1 MEHALHPG
9 HQPLCGYTVNVSC
22 QSPDPRGRKRRSMTP
37 KPLPL
42 DETRMSIEDGDTR
55 IERTILGAGTRVLT
69 QTIPATKSAGV
80 SLWVPVGSRDEG
92 SRTAG
97 STHFLEH
104 LLFKGTNKRSALDIA
119 VAFDSVGGESNAETA
134 REHTAYWARVR
145 DADLDMAT
153 ETLADMVTDSRL
165 DEDDF
170 AMERGV
176 ILDELAMGEDSPT
189 ETVHEAFQL
198 AVHGDR
204 PIGRPVGGTSQAIR
218 EVGRSD
224 VWEHYQSHYSPSSL
238 IVAAA
243 GHVDHDHIVERV
255 QAALEA
261 SPWDHA
267 SAAAPRPR
275 RSTTATPIADHEKDI
290 TRQRDVTQAHVLI
303 GCEGLSAT
311 DPLGPTMSVLLS
323 ILGGSMSSRLFQEV
337 REKRG
342 LAYTTYAYDVAYS
355 DTGTFGMYAGCSPDN
370 VDEVEAIMRA
380 QLEDLAADG
389 PTEEEMTRVRGQVRG
404 GIVLCLED
412 NWSRMMRLGRSE
424 IVGRYRPID
433 ESLAEFDA
441 VGAHDVRALAAS
453 LIAKLDCRALVL
465 PQD

>member
-1 MEHALHPG
+1 
-9 HQPLCGYTVNVSC
+9 
-22 QSPDPRGRKRRSMTP
+22 
-37 KPLPL
+37 
-42 DETRMSIEDGDTR
+42 
-55 IERTILGAGTRVLT
+55 
-69 QTIPATKSAGV
+69 
-80 SLWVPVGSRDEG
+80 
-92 SRTAG
+92 
-97 STHFLEH
+97 
-104 LLFKGTNKRSALDIA
+104 
-119 VAFDSVGGESNAETA
+119 
-134 REHTAYWARVR
+134 
-145 DADLDMAT
+145 
-153 ETLADMVTDSRL
+153 MVTDSRL

-224 VWEHYQSHYSPSSL
+224 VWEHYQAHYSPSSL

-404 GIVLCLED
+404 GVVLGLED

>member
-1 MEHALHPG
+1 
-9 HQPLCGYTVNVSC
+9 
-22 QSPDPRGRKRRSMTP
+22 MTP

-42 DETRMSIEDGDTR
+42 DEARLSIEDGDTR

-69 QTIPATKSAGV
+69 QEIPATKSAGV

-92 SRTAG
+92 PRTAG

-145 DADLDMAT
+145 DADLDMAI
-153 ETLADMVTDSRL
+153 ETLTDMVTDSRL
-165 DEDDF
+165 DEVDF
-170 AMERGV
+170 SMERGV

-189 ETVHEAFQL
+189 DTVHDTFQL

-204 PIGRPVGGTSQAIR
+204 PIGRPVGGTPEAIR
-218 EVGRSD
+218 EVERAD
-224 VWEHYQSHYSPSSL
+224 VWEHYQAHYGPSSL

-243 GHVDHDHIVERV
+243 GNVDHESVCERV
-255 QAALEA
+255 QAALEG
-261 SPWDHA
+261 SPWDA
-267 SAAAPRPR
+267 RSAASPRPR
-275 RSTTATPIADHEKDI
+275 RSTTVTPIADHDKDI
-290 TRQRDVTQAHVLI
+290 TRRRDVTQAHVII
-303 GCEGLSAT
+303 GCEGLAAT
-311 DPLGPTMSVLLS
+311 DPAGPTMSVLLS
-323 ILGGSMSSRLFQEV
+323 VLGGSMSSRLFQEV

-342 LAYTTYAYDVAYS
+342 LAYTTYAFDVAYS
-355 DTGTFGMYAGCSPDN
+355 DTGTFGMYAGCSPDK
-370 VDEVEAIMRA
+370 VGEVETIMRA

-404 GIVLCLED
+404 GVVLGLED

-424 IVGRYRPID
+424 IIGRYRPID

-441 VGAHDVRALAAS
+441 VEAADVRALAAS
-453 LIAKLDCRALVL
+453 LITKLDCRALVL
-465 PQD
+465 PTE

>member
-1 MEHALHPG
+1 
-9 HQPLCGYTVNVSC
+9 
-22 QSPDPRGRKRRSMTP
+22 MTP

-42 DETRMSIEDGDTR
+42 DVAGLSIEDGDTR
-55 IERTILGAGTRVLT
+55 IDRTILGCGTRVLT
-69 QTIPATKSAGV
+69 QTIPATKSAGI

-92 SRTAG
+92 ERTAG

-104 LLFKGTNKRSALDIA
+104 LLFKGTNKRTALDIA

-145 DADLDMAT
+145 DADLNMAI
-153 ETLADMVTDSRL
+153 ETLTDMVTDSRL
-165 DEDDF
+165 GEEDF

-204 PIGRPVGGTSQAIR
+204 PIGRPVGGTSQAISA
-218 EVGRSD
+218 VGRLD
-224 VWEHYQSHYSPSSL
+224 VWEHYQAHYGPSSL

-243 GHVDHDHIVERV
+243 GHVDHAHVVERV

-261 SPWDHA
+261 SPWDHV

-275 RSTTATPIADHEKDI
+275 RSTNATPIADHEKDL
-290 TRQRDVTQAHVLI
+290 TRRRDVTQAHVLI

-342 LAYTTYAYDVAYS
+342 LAYTTYAFDVAYS
-355 DTGTFGMYAGCSPDN
+355 DTGTFGMYAGCSPDK
-370 VDEVEAIMRA
+370 VDEVESIMRA
-380 QLEDLAADG
+380 QLEQLAVDG

-404 GIVLCLED
+404 GVVLGLED

-424 IVGRYRPID
+424 IIGRYRPID

-441 VGAHDVRALAAS
+441 VEASDVRALAAS
-453 LIAKLDCRALVL
+453 LVAKLDCRALVL
-465 PQD
+465 PAQ

>member
-1 MEHALHPG
+1 
-9 HQPLCGYTVNVSC
+9 
-22 QSPDPRGRKRRSMTP
+22 MTP

-42 DETRMSIEDGDTR
+42 DVAGLSIEDGDTR
-55 IERTILGAGTRVLT
+55 IDRTILGCGTRVLT
-69 QTIPATKSAGV
+69 QTIPATKSAGI

-92 SRTAG
+92 ERTAG

-104 LLFKGTNKRSALDIA
+104 LLFKGTNKRTALDIA
-119 VAFDSVGGESNAETA
+119 VAFDSVGGESNAEPA
-134 REHTAYWARVR
+134 REHTAYWGRVR
-145 DADLDMAT
+145 DADLNMAI
-153 ETLADMVTDSRL
+153 ETLTDMVTDSRL
-165 DEDDF
+165 GEEDF

-204 PIGRPVGGTSQAIR
+204 PIGRPVGGTSQAITA
-218 EVGRSD
+218 VGRLD
-224 VWEHYQSHYSPSSL
+224 VWEHYQAHYGPSSL

-243 GHVDHDHIVERV
+243 GHVDHAHVVERV

-261 SPWDHA
+261 SPWDHV

-275 RSTTATPIADHEKDI
+275 RSTNATPIADHEKDI
-290 TRQRDVTQAHVLI
+290 TRRRDVTQAHVLI

-342 LAYTTYAYDVAYS
+342 LAYTTYAFDVAYS
-355 DTGTFGMYAGCSPDN
+355 DTGTFGMYAGCSPAR

-380 QLEDLAADG
+380 QLEELAAGG

-404 GIVLCLED
+404 GVVLGLED

-424 IVGRYRPID
+424 IIGRYRPID

-441 VGAHDVRALAAS
+441 VDAADVRALASS
-453 LIAKLDCRALVL
+453 LLAKLDCRALVL
-465 PQD
+465 PQE

>member
-1 MEHALHPG
+1 
-9 HQPLCGYTVNVSC
+9 
-22 QSPDPRGRKRRSMTP
+22 MTP

-42 DETRMSIEDGDTR
+42 DVAGLSIEDGDTR
-55 IERTILGAGTRVLT
+55 IDRTILGCGTRVLT
-69 QTIPATKSAGV
+69 QTIPATKSAGI

-92 SRTAG
+92 ERTAG

-104 LLFKGTNKRSALDIA
+104 LLFKGTNKRTALDIA

-145 DADLDMAT
+145 DADLNMAI
-153 ETLADMVTDSRL
+153 ETLTDMVTDSRL
-165 DEDDF
+165 GEEDF

-204 PIGRPVGGTSQAIR
+204 PIGRPVGGTSQAITA
-218 EVGRSD
+218 VGRSD
-224 VWEHYQSHYSPSSL
+224 VWEHYQAHYGPSSL

-243 GHVDHDHIVERV
+243 GHVDHAHVVERV

-261 SPWDHA
+261 SPWDHV

-275 RSTTATPIADHEKDI
+275 RSTNAMPIADHEKDI
-290 TRQRDVTQAHVLI
+290 TRRRDVTQAHVLI

-355 DTGTFGMYAGCSPDN
+355 DTGTFGMYAGCSPDK
-370 VDEVEAIMRA
+370 VGEVEAIMRA
-380 QLEDLAADG
+380 QLEDLAGNG

-404 GIVLCLED
+404 GVVLGLED

-424 IVGRYRPID
+424 IIGRYRPID

-441 VGAHDVRALAAS
+441 VGASDVSALAAF
-453 LIAKLDCRALVL
+453 LLAKLDCRALVL
-465 PQD
+465 PQE

>member
-1 MEHALHPG
+1 
-9 HQPLCGYTVNVSC
+9 
-22 QSPDPRGRKRRSMTP
+22 MTP

-42 DETRMSIEDGDTR
+42 DVASLSIEDGDTR
-55 IERTILGAGTRVLT
+55 IDRTILGCGTRVLT
-69 QTIPATKSAGV
+69 QTIPATKSAGI

-92 SRTAG
+92 ERTAG

-104 LLFKGTNKRSALDIA
+104 LLFKGTNKRTALDIA

-145 DADLDMAT
+145 DADLDMAI
-153 ETLADMVTDSRL
+153 ETLTDMVTDSRL
-165 DEDDF
+165 GEEDF

-204 PIGRPVGGTSQAIR
+204 PIGRPVGGTSQAITA
-218 EVGRSD
+218 VGRSD
-224 VWEHYQSHYSPSSL
+224 VWEHYQAHYGPSSL

-243 GHVDHDHIVERV
+243 GHVDHAHVVERV

-261 SPWDHA
+261 SPWDHV

-290 TRQRDVTQAHVLI
+290 TRRRDVTQAHVLI

-342 LAYTTYAYDVAYS
+342 LAYTTYAFDVAYS
-355 DTGTFGMYAGCSPDN
+355 DTGTFGMYAGCSPDK

-380 QLEDLAADG
+380 QLEDLAAGG
-389 PTEEEMTRVRGQVRG
+389 PTEEEMTRVRGQVRALR
-404 GIVLCLED
+404 IT
-412 NWSRMMRLGRSE
+412 GR
-424 IVGRYRPID
+424 G
-433 ESLAEFDA
+433 
-441 VGAHDVRALAAS
+441 
-453 LIAKLDCRALVL
+453 
-465 PQD
+465 

>member
-1 MEHALHPG
+1 
-9 HQPLCGYTVNVSC
+9 
-22 QSPDPRGRKRRSMTP
+22 MTP

-42 DETRMSIEDGDTR
+42 DEARLSIEDGDTR

-69 QTIPATKSAGV
+69 QRIPATKSAGV

-92 SRTAG
+92 PRTAG

-145 DADLDMAT
+145 DADLDMAI

-170 AMERGV
+170 SMERGV

-189 ETVHEAFQL
+189 E
-198 AVHGDR
+198 
-204 PIGRPVGGTSQAIR
+204 AIR
-218 EVGRSD
+218 EVERAD
-224 VWEHYQSHYSPSSL
+224 VWEHYQTHYGPSSL

-243 GHVDHDHIVERV
+243 GNVDHESVCERV
-255 QAALEA
+255 QAALDG
-261 SPWDHA
+261 SPWDGR
-267 SAAAPRPR
+267 SAASPRPR
-275 RSTTATPIADHEKDI
+275 RSTAPSPIADHDKDI
-290 TRQRDVTQAHVLI
+290 TRRRDVTQAHVII

-311 DPLGPTMSVLLS
+311 DPAGPTMSVLLS
-323 ILGGSMSSRLFQEV
+323 VLGGSMSSRLFQEV

-342 LAYTTYAYDVAYS
+342 LAYTTYAFDVAYS
-355 DTGTFGMYAGCSPDN
+355 DTGTFGMYAGCSPDK

-380 QLEDLAADG
+380 QLEELAAEG

-404 GIVLCLED
+404 GVVLGLED

-424 IVGRYRPID
+424 IIGRYRPID

-441 VGAHDVRALAAS
+441 VEASDVRALAAS
-453 LIAKLDCRALVL
+453 LVTKLDCRALVL
-465 PQD
+465 PAK

>member
-1 MEHALHPG
+1 
-9 HQPLCGYTVNVSC
+9 
-22 QSPDPRGRKRRSMTP
+22 MTP

-42 DETRMSIEDGDTR
+42 NEARLSIEDGDTR
-55 IERTILGAGTRVLT
+55 IDRTILGAGTRVLT
-69 QTIPATKSAGV
+69 QMIPATKSAGV

-92 SRTAG
+92 ERTAG

-104 LLFKGTNKRSALDIA
+104 LLFKGTNKRTALDIA

-145 DADLDMAT
+145 DADLNMAI
-153 ETLADMVTDSRL
+153 ETLTDMVTDSRL

-170 AMERGV
+170 SMERGV

-189 ETVHEAFQL
+189 DTVHDAFQL
-198 AVHGDR
+198 AVHGER
-204 PIGRPVGGTSQAIR
+204 PIGRPVGGTAQAIR
-218 EVGRSD
+218 EVERAD
-224 VWEHYQSHYSPSSL
+224 VWEHYQAHYGPSSL

-243 GHVDHDHIVERV
+243 GNVDHESVCERV
-255 QAALEA
+255 QAALDG
-261 SPWDHA
+261 SPWDGR

-275 RSTTATPIADHEKDI
+275 RSTAPSPIADHDKDI
-290 TRQRDVTQAHVLI
+290 TRRRDVTQAHVII

-311 DPLGPTMSVLLS
+311 DPAGPTMSVLLS
-323 ILGGSMSSRLFQEV
+323 VLGGSMSSRLFQEV

-342 LAYTTYAYDVAYS
+342 LAYTTYAFDVAYS
-355 DTGTFGMYAGCSPDN
+355 DTGTFGMYAGCNPDK
-370 VDEVEAIMRA
+370 VHEVEAIMRA
-380 QLEDLAADG
+380 QLEDLAGNG

-404 GIVLCLED
+404 GVVLGLED

-424 IVGRYRPID
+424 IIGRYRPID

-441 VGAHDVRALAAS
+441 VEAADVRALAAS
-453 LIAKLDCRALVL
+453 LVTKLDCRALVL
-465 PQD
+465 PER

>member
-1 MEHALHPG
+1 
-9 HQPLCGYTVNVSC
+9 
-22 QSPDPRGRKRRSMTP
+22 MTP

-42 DETRMSIEDGDTR
+42 DVAGLSIEDGDTR
-55 IERTILGAGTRVLT
+55 IDRTILGCGTRVLT
-69 QTIPATKSAGV
+69 QTIPATKSAGI

-92 SRTAG
+92 ERTAG

-104 LLFKGTNKRSALDIA
+104 LLFKGTNKRTALDIA

-145 DADLDMAT
+145 DADLNMAI
-153 ETLADMVTDSRL
+153 ETLTDMVT
-165 DEDDF
+165 
-170 AMERGV
+170 
-176 ILDELAMGEDSPT
+176 MGEDSPT

-204 PIGRPVGGTSQAIR
+204 PIGRPVGGTSQAITA
-218 EVGRSD
+218 VGRLD
-224 VWEHYQSHYSPSSL
+224 VWEHYQAHYGPSSL

-243 GHVDHDHIVERV
+243 GHVDHAHVVERV

-261 SPWDHA
+261 SPWDHV

-275 RSTTATPIADHEKDI
+275 RSTNATPIADHEKDI
-290 TRQRDVTQAHVLI
+290 TRRRDVTQAHVLI

-342 LAYTTYAYDVAYS
+342 LAYT
-355 DTGTFGMYAGCSPDN
+355 GCSPDK

-380 QLEDLAADG
+380 QLEDLAAGG

-404 GIVLCLED
+404 GVVLGLED

-441 VGAHDVRALAAS
+441 VEAADVRALAAS
-453 LIAKLDCRALVL
+453 LLAKLDCRALVL
-465 PQD
+465 PQE

>member
-1 MEHALHPG
+1 
-9 HQPLCGYTVNVSC
+9 
-22 QSPDPRGRKRRSMTP
+22 MTP

-42 DETRMSIEDGDTR
+42 DESRLSIEDGDTR
-55 IERTILGAGTRVLT
+55 IDRTILGSGVRVLT
-69 QTIPATKSAGV
+69 QTIPATKSAGL

-92 SRTAG
+92 ERTAG

-104 LLFKGTNKRSALDIA
+104 LLFKGTTKRSALDIA

-145 DADLDMAT
+145 DADLDMAI

-165 DEDDF
+165 DEEDF

-198 AVHGDR
+198 AVHGE
-204 PIGRPVGGTSQAIR
+204 RPVGGTSQAIR

-224 VWEHYQSHYSPSSL
+224 VWEHYQAHYGPSSL

-243 GHVDHDHIVERV
+243 GHVDHDHVCERV

-267 SAAAPRPR
+267 SANSPRPR
-275 RSTTATPIADHEKDI
+275 RSTQSLPIEDHEQHI
-290 TRQRDVTQAHVLI
+290 TRRRDVTQAHVLI

-355 DTGTFGMYAGCSPDN
+355 DTGTFGMYAGCSPDK
-370 VDEVEAIMRA
+370 VGEVETIMRA
-380 QLEDLAADG
+380 QLEDLAGNG

-404 GIVLCLED
+404 GVVLGLED

-424 IVGRYRPID
+424 IIGRYRPID

-441 VGAHDVRALAAS
+441 VGASDVSALAAF
-453 LIAKLDCRALVL
+453 LLAKLDCRALVL
-465 PQD
+465 PQE